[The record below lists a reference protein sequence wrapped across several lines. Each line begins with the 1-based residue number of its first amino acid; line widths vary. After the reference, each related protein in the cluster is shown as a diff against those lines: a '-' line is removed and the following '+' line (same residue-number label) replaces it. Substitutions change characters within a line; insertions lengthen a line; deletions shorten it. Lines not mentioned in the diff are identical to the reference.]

1 MRLRNLC
8 QLFRGACCREKR
20 DDHKAHDE
28 GRSLIYDA
36 KKCNAVSAQ
45 FFRNPNGTVLYG
57 PIYVARLLAKGIDH
71 SRPRLMALEHPSR
84 KVTSLPCWQT
94 WQLIQRFLSRERST
108 SSSIKRPVSVR
119 IGDTDGARQS
129 DGKI

>member
-1 MRLRNLC
+1 MRLRNLW

-57 PIYVARLLAKGIDH
+57 PILRCWLLAKGIDH
-71 SRPRLMALEHPSR
+71 SRPRLIALEQPIPQSYIAPLLANLATYSA
-84 KVTSLPCWQT
+84 VPQ
-94 WQLIQRFLSRERST
+94 QRAQHVVIDKAASQRENR
-108 SSSIKRPVSVR
+108 
-119 IGDTDGARQS
+119 
-129 DGKI
+129 

>member
-1 MRLRNLC
+1 MRLRNLW

-57 PIYVARLLAKGIDH
+57 PIYVARLSWRRELTIRVLA
-71 SRPRLMALEHPSR
+71 SWLWSTHPA
-84 KVTSLPCWQT
+84 KLH
-94 WQLIQRFLSRERST
+94 RFPAGKLGNLFSG
-108 SSSIKRPVSVR
+108 SSAESA
-119 IGDTDGARQS
+119 ARRHR
-129 DGKI
+129 